1 MLASLTVLF
10 MLQLPVDVSQAV
22 DFQAVITAV
31 EAAGKDGGGMEA
43 VNAAAKKALETHK
56 AVLGTGEGVF
66 YRGLL
71 EARAG
76 DDKKALD
83 TLLGFAKDHADSD
96 LAEKAK
102 FEALM
107 VSMNSDMTAKDKLAL
122 AEKIDASKLDPN
134 QAPMVDMLKQRMQ
147 SDLKL
152 EGLNGQP
159 VPQFKINK
167 SLNGNFDWAD
177 TKGKVVVIDFWAT
190 WCPPCRMVI
199 PELVAM
205 QKEHGDK
212 IMVIGATRF
221 YGYGMDFSD
230 PEAKKPHGGKQ
241 VGSRKEPMAE
251 DAEVAINEA
260 FIKAFEV
267 NYPIVF
273 TDAPVSRDQFFVSG
287 IPTVFVVDKAG
298 KIAGSV
304 VGAGEDNHRKLVSLV
319 KNALNAPAN

>member
-10 MLQLPVDVSQAV
+10 LLQLPVDVTKAV
-22 DFQAVITAV
+22 DFQAVISAV
-31 EAAGKDGGGMEA
+31 DEAGKDGGIEA
-43 VNAAAKKALETHK
+43 VHAAAKKALESNK
-56 AVLGTGEGVF
+56 AVLGTGDGVF

-83 TLLGFAKDHADSD
+83 TLLGFAKGNPESSC
-96 LAEKAK
+96 AEKAK

-107 VSMNSDMTAKDKLAL
+107 VSMSSEMSAKDKLAI
-122 AEKIDASKLDPN
+122 ADSVDASKLDEN
-134 QAPMVDMLKQRMQ
+134 QAPMVDMLKQRLA
-147 SDLKL
+147 SDMKL
-152 EGLNGQP
+152 EGLVGMP
-159 VPQFKINK
+159 VPQFKVNK

-177 TKGKVVVIDFWAT
+177 TKGKVLVIDFWAT

-212 IMVIGATRF
+212 VMVIGATRF

-251 DAEVAINEA
+251 EAELAVNEA
-260 FIKAFEV
+260 FIKSFEL
-267 NYPIVF
+267 NYPVVF
-273 TDAPVSRDQFFVSG
+273 TDAPVSKEQFFVSG
-287 IPTVFVVDKAG
+287 IPTVFVVGKSG
-298 KIAGSV
+298 KITGSV